1 MANKSK
7 PAAGAKPSKRVGP
20 PAGKIAPKSPSEN
33 RPVPATVSAAKPATK
48 PVVSEKTAMKSTG
61 PQGHS

>member
-1 MANKSK
+1 VAPRALANGGPVADGGLANQGVRSMANKS
-7 PAAGAKPSKRVGP
+7 
-20 PAGKIAPKSPSEN
+20 
-33 RPVPATVSAAKPATK
+33 KPATK